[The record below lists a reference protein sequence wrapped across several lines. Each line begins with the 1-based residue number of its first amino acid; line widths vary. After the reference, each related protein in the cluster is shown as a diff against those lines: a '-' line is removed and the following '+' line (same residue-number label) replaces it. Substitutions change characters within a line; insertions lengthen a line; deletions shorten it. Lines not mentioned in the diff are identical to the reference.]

1 MNTQLRLFVL
11 LALGFF
17 SLAGSAVAQDVA
29 AAKQRMASRQSEVAS
44 LKTSGAVG
52 ENNRGLLEVRRGGG
66 ASAKVVA
73 DENSDRGV
81 LYAEVAKRT
90 GVSVEDSGRARAKQ
104 IAANSAAG
112 VWVQKE
118 YGSWHQK

>member
-1 MNTQLRLFVL
+1 MNTPLRLFVL
-11 LALGFF
+11 LALAFF
-17 SLAGSAVAQDVA
+17 SLAGSAVAEDIA

-52 ENNRGLLEVRRGGG
+52 ENNRGLSKCAGGG

-118 YGSWHQK
+118 DGSWHQK

>member
-1 MNTQLRLFVL
+1 
-11 LALGFF
+11 
-17 SLAGSAVAQDVA
+17 LAGSAVAQDIA

-52 ENNRGLLEVRRGGG
+52 ENNRGLLEVRRSGG
-66 ASAKVVA
+66 ASAKIVA

-90 GVSVEDSGRARAKQ
+90 GVSVDDSGRARAKQ

-112 VWVQKE
+112 VWIQKE
-118 YGSWHQK
+118 DGSWHQK

>member
-1 MNTQLRLFVL
+1 MNTPLRLFVL
-11 LALGFF
+11 LALALF
-17 SLAGSAVAQDVA
+17 SLAGSAGAQDIA

-118 YGSWHQK
+118 DGSWHQK